1 MRTDDKM
8 LVLPRKVNSKTLFLL
23 VKLAMSSI
31 AACVT
36 HIGHAEDLNEVCIAA
51 GSFTTKTEVFTSQE
65 NRVNRSNVSFA
76 STIFSRELL
85 SETDS
90 YWLGFQLV
98 DTSIIT
104 ENDTTASL
112 FYSVP
117 FAIQID
123 KESGAW
129 LSEIINAKL
138 KTEDQDRLLA
148 VYRTLHSLPSTILGP
163 AEAKTIEE
171 LDSVGAVLTRY
182 ESPFH
187 GKVIRSRERYQNYRN
202 AQREGLIE
210 SAKIIKDI
218 TEINE
223 RRCGMKSL
231 EGTSIVQLD
240 ISGGMIIRTDQKS
253 LLQPIKGATI
263 SSDLRLAT
271 LGHDPRSWPL
281 MDIAAIYTPL
291 KRKPL
296 ANPNEFLKRLNALDL
311 EDIDTDRLAALL
323 FNNDEFLSIIK
334 QELAVSAF
342 SQSFEEELLLQI
354 GLADS
359 QRSRQLLTE
368 LISDDLFTPKT
379 RFGSIMA
386 LRYTSTKLEPE
397 ARDALLSF
405 TLSNLNASDQQ
416 LADSTLLTLGSIA
429 RDTQDIDLE
438 SMLIDRLNSS
448 GGQEQTMVAM
458 TALGNTGSEAGA
470 QAIGDYLTSNSSALS
485 ARAADALGQIK
496 SETSRQL
503 LAHSLKT
510 ESRPKVLSKVIASLG
525 ENNLTEADLAQ
536 LKTKTSASEA
546 LIVRRAAVEAI
557 SKQASRLPEAK
568 RVLEGLM
575 IETTD
580 RQSLEHIMSGL
591 YGG

>member
-1 MRTDDKM
+1 M
-8 LVLPRKVNSKTLFLL
+8 LEHPHKVSSKILL
-23 VKLAMSSI
+23 VSTKLAIWSI

-36 HIGHAEDLNEVCIAA
+36 LTGHAQYLDEPCIAA
-51 GSFTTKTEVFTSQE
+51 GTLTTKTEVLTSQE
-65 NRVNRSNVSFA
+65 NRINRSNVSFA

-85 SETDS
+85 SETDT

-104 ENDTTASL
+104 ESDTSASL

-129 LSEIINAKL
+129 LSEIVNAKL
-138 KTEDQDRLLA
+138 KTDDQDRLLA
-148 VYRTLHSLPSTILGP
+148 IYRAIHSLPSMILRPG
-163 AEAKTIEE
+163 EAKTIEE
-171 LDSVGAVLTRY
+171 LDSVGAVVTHY
-182 ESPFH
+182 ESPLS
-187 GKVIRSRERYQNYRN
+187 GKVIRSRERYKNYGN
-202 AQREGLIE
+202 AEGEGLIE

-218 TEINE
+218 AEINE

-231 EGTSIVQLD
+231 EGSSIVQLD
-240 ISGGMIIRTDQKS
+240 INGGMIIRTDQKS

-263 SSDLRLAT
+263 PSDLRLAT

-281 MDIAAIYTPL
+281 MDIATIYTPP

-296 ANPNEFLKRLNALDL
+296 ANSNEFLKHLNALDL

-323 FNNDEFLSIIK
+323 FNNDQFLSTIK
-334 QELAVSAF
+334 QELAVYAF

-368 LISDDLFTPKT
+368 LISDNLFTPKT

-405 TLSNLNASDQQ
+405 TLSNLDASDQQ

-429 RDTQDIDLE
+429 RNTQDIELE
-438 SMLIDRLNSS
+438 SMLIDRLNSA
-448 GGQEQTMVAM
+448 GDTGRAMVAM
-458 TALGNTGSEAGA
+458 TALGNTGSEVSA
-470 QAIGDYLTSNSSALS
+470 QAIGDYLTSKSSALS

-496 SETSRQL
+496 SETSKQL
-503 LAHSLKT
+503 LANSLKT
-510 ESRPKVLSKVIASLG
+510 ESRPVVLSKVIAGLG

-536 LKTKTSASEA
+536 LKTKTSVSEA
-546 LIVRRAAVEAI
+546 PIVRRAAVEAI

-568 RVLEGLM
+568 KLLEGLM